1 MGLPRKLRD
10 RLFALL
16 RKDDFERELDEE
28 LRYHLEKET
37 EKNIR
42 AGLSPE
48 EALRAARREFGH
60 MESTKESVRD
70 ETGVRSAEELV
81 RDVQYGLRTLRRSP
95 GFAAAVVLTLA
106 LGIGANTA
114 IFTVVHSVLL
124 RPLPYRDADQL
135 ALIWGRMSATEV
147 AKAPWS
153 GADLLDFRDRSEA
166 FEEFAGASGFNSTL
180 TGDFDALP
188 IRVGFATVNFFDV
201 LGVAPVAGRMFEE
214 SDYLG
219 LNPEELFGPDATP
232 PTGVAVLSHELW
244 MRQFGG
250 DHSIIGQTMQVNAA
264 PVEIIGVAPAGF
276 RLYLPADAAMPKE
289 IDVWSAIPM
298 DFSAQSRDQQ
308 WLTIVGRL
316 APFASFDVA
325 QSEMHAIAAQL
336 RQENQF
342 HENVGMEVDVL
353 PMQADVVGHAKPVL
367 LALLGAVGFVLLIAC
382 ANVGN
387 LLLVR
392 GQSRARE
399 MAIRTALGGR
409 RARLVRQMLTESAI
423 LALLGGI
430 AGLGLA
436 WFGVDILLALR
447 PENLPRVDEIGMNSS
462 VLAFAAGTTLL
473 AAFLFGLI
481 PALQASRPDV
491 IDSLRERGTSIGRR
505 MRRVHNG
512 LVVTEVALSLVLLVG
527 AGLML
532 RTFVELSGIR
542 PGFDPDDAL
551 TVNVTVPFFKYQGDG
566 ERAALHDRLRARIE
580 ALPGVKAVGAV
591 TPLPLAGGGQFWF
604 GPWALTE
611 DEEEWSR
618 NEADYRPALQ
628 GVFEA
633 MGTRLLAGRPILEAD
648 NRPDASP
655 VVVVDEKMAERA
667 WPGENAIGEQIL
679 IMRPNPGGENQWE
692 RYWAEVVGI
701 VEHVRYDDLRADG
714 REIIYI
720 PHANWTFAD
729 LNYVIRTSVDPA
741 SLGASVRTI
750 IREADPDIPASTV
763 RPLGDYV
770 SEALAPTRFAMILI
784 WVFAGVAL
792 FLSAVGLYGVISYSV
807 RQRTHEIGVRM
818 ALGAER
824 PRILRLVLG
833 QGLTLTGAGLLVGLA
848 GAAGLARLISS
859 LLFGVSATDPVTYG
873 LIALLLAAV
882 AILACYVPAARAT
895 RVDPLLALRAD

>member
-1 MGLPRKLRD
+1 MGLLKKVRD

-16 RKDDFERELDEE
+16 RKDDFERELSEE
-28 LRYHLEKET
+28 LRYHIEKET
-37 EKNIR
+37 EKNVR
-42 AGLSPE
+42 AGMSPD
-48 EALRAARREFGH
+48 EARRAANHDFGH
-60 MESTKESVRD
+60 VESMKEDVRD
-70 ETGVRSAEELV
+70 ETGVRPFEELL
-81 RDVQYGLRTLRRSP
+81 RDVHYGFRTLRRSR
-95 GFAAAVVLTLA
+95 GFAIAVVLTLA

-114 IFTVVHSVLL
+114 IFTVVDTVLL
-124 RPLPYRDADQL
+124 RPLPYRDADEL
-135 ALIWGRMSATEV
+135 SLLWGRMSETEV
-147 AKAPWS
+147 SKAPWS

-166 FEEFAGASGFNSTL
+166 FQEFAGASGFNSTL

-188 IRVGFATVNFFDV
+188 IQLGFATTNFFDV
-201 LGVAPVAGRMFEE
+201 LGVAPVAGRTFEE

-219 LNPEELFGPDATP
+219 LSQDELFGPDATP

-250 DHSIIGQTMQVNAA
+250 DPSIIGQTMQVNAA
-264 PVEIIGVAPAGF
+264 PVEIIGVAPPGF

-289 IDVWSAIPM
+289 IDAWSAIPM
-298 DFSAQSRDQQ
+298 DFSTQSRDQQ

-316 APFASFDVA
+316 TPGTSHEQA
-325 QSEMHAIAAQL
+325 QSEMDGIAAQL

-342 HENVGMEVDVL
+342 HENVGMEIDVV

-409 RARLVRQMLTESAI
+409 RGRLVRQMLTESAI
-423 LALLGGI
+423 LAALGGL
-430 AGLGLA
+430 AGLAIA

-447 PENLPRVDEIGMNSS
+447 PDNLPRVDEIGMNSS
-462 VLAFAAGTTLL
+462 VLAFAAGATLL

-491 IDSLRERGTSIGRR
+491 IDSLRERGHSVGRR
-505 MRRVHNG
+505 LRRLHNG

-532 RTFVELSGIR
+532 RTFFELSQVR
-542 PGFDPDDAL
+542 PGFVAENAL
-551 TVNVTVPFFKYQGDG
+551 TVNVTVPFFKYQGEG
-566 ERAALHDRLRARIE
+566 EKAAFHAQLRDRIE

-618 NEADYRPALQ
+618 NEADYRPALE

-633 MGTRLLAGRPILEAD
+633 MGTRLLAGRPIQQAD

-655 VVVVDEKMAERA
+655 VVVIDEKMADRA
-667 WPGENAIGEQIL
+667 WPDEEAIGKQIL
-679 IMRPNPGGENQWE
+679 IMRPAMEAGSQWE
-692 RYWAEVVGI
+692 RYWAEVVGV
-701 VEHVRYDDLRADG
+701 VEHVRYDDLRSDG

-720 PHANWTFAD
+720 PHANWSFAD

-741 SLGASVRTI
+741 SLGASVRSI

-763 RPLGDYV
+763 RPLGEYV

-824 PRILRLVLG
+824 PKILRLVG
-833 QGLTLTGAGLLVGLA
+833 LVG
-848 GAAGLARLISS
+848 AAALARLISS
-859 LLFGVSATDPVTYG
+859 LLFGVSSTDPVTYG
-873 LIALLLAAV
+873 LIAILLGGVAA
-882 AILACYVPAARAT
+882 LACYVPAARAT
-895 RVDPLLALRAD
+895 RVDPLMALRTD